1 MAMSVIPIVCD
12 TVADGLACGR
22 RTLAGC
28 CAKAKD
34 AAHETTKAEIVK
46 SETRLAEIIVN
57 LLTPKCGAHY
67 NAEQEAEVATSAEFT
82 TFYKRGLCQKP
93 DRQGGLPSSPC
104 PPSRS

>member
-28 CAKAKD
+28 CAKARD
-34 AAHETTKAEIVK
+34 AAHEITKAEIVK

-67 NAEQEAEVATSAEFT
+67 NAVQEGEVTTSVEFT
-82 TFYKRGLCQKP
+82 TFYKKEKCLERRMWP
-93 DRQGGLPSSPC
+93 A
-104 PPSRS
+104 

>member
-1 MAMSVIPIVCD
+1 MAMSVMPIVCD

-34 AAHETTKAEIVK
+34 AAHEITKAEIAK
-46 SETRLAEIIVN
+46 SETRLAEIILN
-57 LLTPKCGAHY
+57 LLTPNCGAHY

-82 TFYKRGLCQKP
+82 TFYKRLPLNCSPLPLGEG
-93 DRQGGLPSSPC
+93 QG
-104 PPSRS
+104 